1 MLARSNNE
9 VGQLRR
15 YLSEQGLKPWQIG
28 EDFEEA
34 RVDIEQLPLFHDA
47 QSVALH
53 GLGRLD
59 ALATL
64 PRALI
69 DQIRRR
75 LLSDGVNLRGA
86 GDDAAAILN
95 AFRPIYA
102 AGARGYF
109 AAMTRALDMCARR
122 GYHLPRIG
130 AVDALRDTV
139 QAFGV
144 AGGDLEQLLGTY
156 STRVV
161 EAAHMAPRVSRGLFV
176 MTAHQAKGKEF
187 DAVVLAN
194 ASSQFFPNNE
204 ESRNVFYVAVTRA
217 SRLWIVVAPDRNPSP
232 FLTALTGA

>member
-1 MLARSNNE
+1 
-9 VGQLRR
+9 
-15 YLSEQGLKPWQIG
+15 
-28 EDFEEA
+28 
-34 RVDIEQLPLFHDA
+34 
-47 QSVALH
+47 
-53 GLGRLD
+53 
-59 ALATL
+59 
-64 PRALI
+64 
-69 DQIRRR
+69 
-75 LLSDGVNLRGA
+75 
-86 GDDAAAILN
+86 
-95 AFRPIYA
+95 
-102 AGARGYF
+102 
-109 AAMTRALDMCARR
+109 
-122 GYHLPRIG
+122 LPRIG